1 MTKIKNKDTPHDT
14 NDTGLVY
21 STGHGK
27 MCPVCNQP
35 VHACD
40 CRRKK
45 AGPPGDGIV
54 RVGRETKGRGGK
66 GVTVISGAP
75 LDHEGLKLL
84 TKELKAHCGTGGT
97 LKECV
102 IEIQGDHRETIV
114 AELRKKGW
122 TVKRSGG

>member
-1 MTKIKNKDTPHDT
+1 MTKTKHD
-14 NDTGLVY
+14 DGLVY
-21 STGHGK
+21 STGQGK
-27 MCPVCNQP
+27 MCPDCHQP
-35 VHACD
+35 IQACG
-40 CRRKK
+40 CRKK
-45 AGPPGDGIV
+45 KAASEGDGII

-66 GVTVISGAP
+66 GVTVISGVL

-97 LKECV
+97 LKERV